1 MYENKVLYLHYE
13 KIRNMEKKIK
23 KATEYAVTMIN
34 QHKQNLIDALLES
47 IYDMLGDV
55 EGNFSI
61 DFTMSA
67 TKQFKYLELDWTED
81 GVLNQIDVEY
91 EYTDTDG
98 LMYSTTERVED
109 LGVDELYCLWKYLN
123 EK

>member
-1 MYENKVLYLHYE
+1 
-13 KIRNMEKKIK
+13 MEKKIK